1 MVKQIT
7 LRKPNW
13 LKVKLPTGKAY
24 KQVKSLVKGNSLHT
38 ICESGHC
45 PNIGECWGEGTAT
58 FMILGNICAFTAQYA
73 AGLEILSMAC
83 IFWIVM
89 SVRGI
94 WSNKNF
100 KTEGSY

>member
-1 MVKQIT
+1 MEI
-7 LRKPNW
+7 LNW
-13 LKVKLPTGKAY
+13 LEIIGLVTGTLLPAPLLSSAKM
-24 KQVKSLVKGNSLHT
+24 KQRF
-38 ICESGHC
+38 
-45 PNIGECWGEGTAT
+45 IG
-58 FMILGNICAFTAQYA
+58 FIIMILGNICAFTAQYA

-83 IFWIVM
+83 LFWIVM